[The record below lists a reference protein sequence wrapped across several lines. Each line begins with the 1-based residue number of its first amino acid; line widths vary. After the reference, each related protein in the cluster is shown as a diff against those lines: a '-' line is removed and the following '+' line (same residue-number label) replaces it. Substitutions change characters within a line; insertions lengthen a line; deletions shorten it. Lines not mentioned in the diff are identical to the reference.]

1 MKLALEVLWLIP
13 DIGTVSLSSTIV
25 NKPSTSVKPLPEG
38 THLYIFQYGH
48 SCLAPTSM
56 VTNLV
61 GWFIEKTA
69 SVLND
74 NTAQKQIG
82 FYLQMLRE

>member
-1 MKLALEVLWLIP
+1 MNLALEVLWLIP
-13 DIGTVSLSSTIV
+13 DVGTVSLSSTIV
-25 NKPSTSVKPLPEG
+25 NEQSTFVKPHAEG
-38 THLYIFQYGH
+38 THLYIFVYGH

-56 VTNLV
+56 VTNIV
-61 GWFIEKTA
+61 RWFIEKTA

>member
-1 MKLALEVLWLIP
+1 MNLALEVLWLIP
-13 DIGTVSLSSTIV
+13 DVGTVSLSSTV
-25 NKPSTSVKPLPEG
+25 NKQSTSVKPLPEG
-38 THLYIFQYGH
+38 THLYIFEYGH
-48 SCLAPTSM
+48 SCLVPTSM
-56 VTNLV
+56 VTNMV

-74 NTAQKQIG
+74 NTAQKQIR